1 MFIMQPSTTPDRLH
15 TGAGRAETVNE
26 NPGPRADSGNPH
38 IQYHN
43 FRSTGRSRILAM
55 AGMTLLLLLTI
66 GSVSSYTATPLWP
79 LAILLASVTGF
90 ILAAVAFRC
99 RTRDPATAH
108 RPL

>member
-1 MFIMQPSTTPDRLH
+1 MQPSTTPDRLH
-15 TGAGRAETVNE
+15 TGAGRAEAVGK

-66 GSVSSYTATPLWP
+66 GSVSSYTTTPLWP
-79 LAILLASVTGF
+79 LAILLGTVTCF
-90 ILAAVAFRC
+90 IFAAVACRC
-99 RTRDPATAH
+99 RTRDTSTAH
-108 RPL
+108 RSL